1 MHVKH
6 NCSGSGSEICSRNH
20 CSVRGLQGS
29 KVSRVVKARDMS
41 PMDQKSSFE
50 PRSFS
55 LLLVVLSTPPDFYF
69 WAGTHA

>member
-1 MHVKH
+1 ML
-6 NCSGSGSEICSRNH
+6 SIT
-20 CSVRGLQGS
+20 VRGLDPRYVAGTIAQCGACRGS